1 VGAVFPPCGSA
12 VFKNNVVK
20 RAFFCAFAAADAGA
34 VCIKSVGLY
43 KKTVKKLHFG
53 NNCEKYLDGWKI
65 YGILVTVKTKDMFL
79 QKNFWRKQA

>member
-1 VGAVFPPCGSA
+1 M
-12 VFKNNVVK
+12 
-20 RAFFCAFAAADAGA
+20 
-34 VCIKSVGLY
+34 
-43 KKTVKKLHFG
+43 VKKLHFG

>member
-1 VGAVFPPCGSA
+1 MRRREKFLSTGELQ
-12 VFKNNVVK
+12 KM
-20 RAFFCAFAAADAGA
+20 
-34 VCIKSVGLY
+34 
-43 KKTVKKLHFG
+43 VKKLHFG